1 MQITAPC
8 AGRVIAMRD
17 VPDPVFSAQTV
28 GPGVGIEPEAGRQS
42 VVSPAAGRLLKVSP
56 HAFIVLA
63 GDDLGIL
70 VHIGINTV
78 RLAGE
83 GFDLLARQ
91 GDEVAAGSPVV
102 SWDPGAV
109 TDPDMSRT
117 VVVAV
122 MDGAPDSVTDAAVGR
137 DVAAGD
143 ALFSC

>member
-28 GPGVGIEPEAGRQS
+28 GPGVGIEPGDGRQS